1 MQKTSIKLVKLLQDA
16 GYKAY
21 WAGGCVRDML
31 LGKEP
36 KDFDIV
42 TNAKPNKIEKIIS
55 HTIPIGKQFGVILAV
70 EKGHSFEIATFRSD
84 SGYSDGR
91 RPDAVT
97 FTNAKEDA
105 LRRDFTINGMFY
117 DPTAK
122 KIYDY
127 VDGQKDLKARLIR
140 FIGTPHKR
148 ILEDH
153 LRIIRAIRF
162 KNTFKFQ
169 YHPSTYKAII
179 NHANL
184 AEKVSGERLYNELNK
199 ILILDNC
206 VEAIEDIRDTGVL
219 KVILPEVEAT
229 KGVAQP
235 YRYHKE
241 GDVFDHTMK
250 CLQAIPKD
258 ANLELRWAT
267 LLHDI
272 GKPET
277 FKLKERI
284 RFDHHIEAGTKIAQ
298 NILKRL
304 RFPKKKAQKI
314 IWLTEHHMMMEP
326 LRKMTKARQR
336 HWFLKPWFKDLMEL
350 FKADIAGTIP
360 SDYNLYEK
368 IEKKYKKGL
377 KEIPKEPKKLISG
390 EDVMK
395 ILSLKPG
402 KRIGQILKKIRHLQL
417 ERKIKTKKQALEWI
431 RSKKKK

>member
-1 MQKTSIKLVKLLQDA
+1 MQKTSIKLVKLLQSK

-36 KDFDIV
+36 QDFDIV
-42 TNAKPNKIEKIIS
+42 TNAKPDKIEEIIS
-55 HTIPIGKQFGVILAV
+55 HTIPVGKQFGVILAV
-70 EKGHSFEIATFRSD
+70 EKGHNFEIATFRSD

-97 FTNAKEDA
+97 FTSAKQDA
-105 LRRDFTINGMFY
+105 MRRDFTINGMFY
-117 DPTAK
+117 DPIAK

-127 VDGQKDLKARLIR
+127 VNGQKDLEAHLIR
-140 FIGTPHKR
+140 FIGVPHER

-162 KNTFKFQ
+162 KNAFQFQ
-169 YHPSTYKAII
+169 YHPDTYKAVKKHIK
-179 NHANL
+179 L
-184 AEKVSGERLYNELNK
+184 ADKVSNERLRDEINK
-199 ILILDNC
+199 MLMSQNNT
-206 VEAIEDIRDTGVL
+206 EAIEDMQDTGVL
-219 KVILPEVEAT
+219 KVILPEIEAM

-250 CLQAIPKD
+250 CLKSLTKNAELD
-258 ANLELRWAT
+258 LRWAV

-277 FKLKERI
+277 FKLGPKRI
-284 RFDHHIEAGTKIAQ
+284 RFDHHIEEGEKIAKD
-298 NILKRL
+298 ILKRL
-304 RFPKKKAQKI
+304 KFPRKQMQKI
-314 IWLTEHHMMMEP
+314 IWLAEHHMMMAP
-326 LRKMTKARQR
+326 LLKMTKARQR

-350 FKADIAGTIP
+350 FKADIAGTTP
-360 SDYNLYEK
+360 SDYSLYEK
-368 IEKKYKKGL
+368 IEKKYKEGL
-377 KEIPKEPKKLISG
+377 KEVPKEPKKLISG

-395 ILSLKPG
+395 ILGLKPG
-402 KRIGQILKKIRHLQL
+402 KRIGQILERIRHLQL
-417 ERKIKTKKQALEWI
+417 EKKIKTKKEALEWVKG
-431 RSKKKK
+431 KKK